1 MEEKDL
7 LGRFFRINS
16 PPVVAETLDGEA
28 TIVDLES
35 GTYYALNESGT
46 FVWEELRRGSD
57 RDSIPGSL
65 ASRYD
70 VESSEAETAVDAI
83 VTELLERKL
92 IAPLSEGMAPSSNG
106 NAIHPEVNGNPYSPP
121 KLSTYTDM
129 QELLLLDPVHEVDDA
144 GWPSRG

>member
-1 MEEKDL
+1 

-28 TIVDLES
+28 TIVDLDS

-46 FVWEELRRGSD
+46 FVWEELHRGTD

-65 ASRYD
+65 ATRYGVD
-70 VESSEAETAVDAI
+70 SGEAESAVDAI
-83 VTELLERKL
+83 VSELIERKL
-92 IAPLSEGMAPSSNG
+92 IAPLADGVEPSSNG
-106 NAIHPEVNGNPYSPP
+106 GAAADGNGRPYSPP
-121 KLSTYTDM
+121 KLSAYTDM

>member
-1 MEEKDL
+1 

-46 FVWEELRRGSD
+46 FVWEELRGGSD

-65 ASRYD
+65 ATRYD
-70 VESSEAETAVDAI
+70 IESSAAETAVDAI

-92 IAPLSEGMAPSSNG
+92 IAPLSDGTTPSSNG
-106 NAIHPEVNGNPYSPP
+106 NVTHPELNGNPYSPP